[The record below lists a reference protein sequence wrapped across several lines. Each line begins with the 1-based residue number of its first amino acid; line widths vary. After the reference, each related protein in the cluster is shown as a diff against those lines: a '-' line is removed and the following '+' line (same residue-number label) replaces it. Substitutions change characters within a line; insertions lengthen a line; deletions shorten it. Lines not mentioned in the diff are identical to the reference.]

1 MRELNEIF
9 LIFIYLLHKI
19 SIYYLSINDINK
31 TMKRRVF
38 AMLKI
43 CTIGIGNA
51 GNQIA
56 ELAKVE
62 KDIPGLAL
70 NSSQKDLT
78 NVNSIPKLIVGDE
91 KGAGKNRDEA
101 KRFIREQIANLLKQE
116 KFTNYVSEY
125 DVIFVISSTGGGTGS
140 GMAPI
145 MTDILTRK
153 FPDKRF
159 VMVEVYPPIRES
171 IAAQQNSIDYLKE
184 VKEFLPN
191 ISYMCY
197 DNNKYAQLPTSE
209 MMKLV
214 NHEIVEHMAVI
225 RGDYLYPTPFNSID
239 EKDMLKI
246 LETPGRLAI
255 YDLQDIKEKDLDE
268 ETVEDKL
275 INIIK
280 NVSSNVELDRD
291 KIVKRTGVITN
302 LNENLN
308 KLFNTNMPRV
318 KELIGEPVEGFEH
331 ISLGQKDDVNSV
343 FLILSGLSVP
353 DDRLEKIMQR
363 IEEALDELNR
373 LKESSVLDSARTDT
387 IKELRDTAMKS
398 SSDFDLED
406 IFNRYK

>member
-1 MRELNEIF
+1 
-9 LIFIYLLHKI
+9 
-19 SIYYLSINDINK
+19 
-31 TMKRRVF
+31 
-38 AMLKI
+38 MLKI

-56 ELAKVE
+56 ELAKTE

-78 NVNSIPKLIVGDE
+78 NVRSIPKLIVGDE

-101 KRFIREQIANLLKQE
+101 KRFIREQIANLLQQDR
-116 KFTNYVSEY
+116 FVDFVNEY
-125 DVIFVISSTGGGTGS
+125 DVVFIVSSIGGGTGS

-153 FPDKRF
+153 FSNKRF
-159 VMVEVYPPIRES
+159 VLVEVYPPLKES

-184 VKEFLPN
+184 VREFLPS

-209 MMKLV
+209 MMQKV
-214 NHEIVEHMAVI
+214 NHEIVEHMAII

-255 YDLQDIKEKDLDE
+255 YDLQDIKEKDLDDE
-268 ETVEDKL
+268 SIEDKL

-308 KLFNTNMPRV
+308 KLFNTNILSV

-331 ISLGQKDDVNSV
+331 ISLGKKDDTNSV
-343 FLILSGLSVP
+343 FLILAGLSVP

-363 IEEALDELNR
+363 IDEGLEELSR
-373 LKESSVLDSARTDT
+373 IKSSSVLDDARTDS
-387 IKELRDTAMKS
+387 IKELRDTGMKS
-398 SSDFDLED
+398 SSDFDLDD